1 MVRPSYR
8 LYITAGIITA
18 LVFLLGL
25 SLGLLIDELR
35 QTQAQQVINKQ
46 EAEFN
51 SLYIQ
56 SLFLTSQTIKTTN
69 QSCNVVKKALAT
81 SIADLG
87 EALDKFLAFKK
98 EGRLNLDQ
106 GKSLERR
113 YLLSNIRYWIISRN
127 YKQLC
132 PDANVVNVLYFFSE
146 THCDQCPNQGVI
158 LTYFKKRFG
167 DRLLVFPINVDL
179 KEEPVIGLLTAA
191 FNVTRLPSIVIEDKT
206 YSGIIAKS
214 DFFRIIC
221 QNFRN
226 PQKECQALYGHKHI
240 DNLNNSGNLT
250 TS

>member
-1 MVRPSYR
+1 MVKPSYR

-35 QTQAQQVINKQ
+35 QAQAQDIINKQ

-69 QSCNVVKKALAT
+69 QSCNVLKRALSTAV
-81 SIADLG
+81 ADLG
-87 EALDKFLAFKK
+87 EALDRFLAFKK
-98 EGRLNLDQ
+98 EGRLNIDQ
-106 GKSLERR
+106 GRYLERR
-113 YLLSNIRYWIISRN
+113 YLLSNVRYWIISRD

-132 PDANVVNVLYFFSE
+132 PDADVVNVLYFFSE
-146 THCDQCPNQGVI
+146 KQCDQCPNQGVI

-167 DRLLVFPINVDL
+167 DRLLIFPINIDL
-179 KEEPVIGLLTAA
+179 DEPVVGLLTAA
-191 FNVTRLPSIVIEDKT
+191 FNITTLPSIVVEDKT
-206 YSGIIAKS
+206 YRGIIGKS
-214 DFFRIIC
+214 EFLKIIC

-226 PQKECQALYGHKHI
+226 PQIECQELYGH
-240 DNLNNSGNLT
+240 NNEIIQN
-250 TS
+250 TSKKQ